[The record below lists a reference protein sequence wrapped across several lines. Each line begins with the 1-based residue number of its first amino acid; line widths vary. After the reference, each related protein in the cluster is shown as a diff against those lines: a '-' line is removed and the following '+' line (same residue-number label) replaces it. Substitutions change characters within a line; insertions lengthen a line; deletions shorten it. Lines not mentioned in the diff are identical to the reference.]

1 MASAIQWMNL
11 SILWELVMD
20 REASD
25 PFFSSGFTQ
34 FVQEGGLG
42 MGVGGSGK
50 SQRSGITWNGGS
62 FPHSHI

>member
-1 MASAIQWMNL
+1 MIELWKQADQQTTRERGLESIRGSSLAS
-11 SILWELVMD
+11 

-25 PFFSSGFTQ
+25 PFFSSGFTL

-50 SQRSGITWNGGS
+50 SQRSG
-62 FPHSHI
+62 